1 MIEQIAF
8 DLRDLIDYLEID
20 EEAKARIVVST
31 LEVEDDIVEVKEL
44 QGHVEGYGWDITIV
58 KHDGIEGIR
67 LYIHDI
73 RDNRLIEAHSV
84 IDIGDDINGER
95 FDESIIA
102 YTRSIQTDKVRIIND
117 PSIAKVDRIKL
128 LVENIVLTMYE
139 NKETDSIRMVRP

>member
-117 PSIAKVDRIKL
+117 PTIEKVDRIKL

>member
-20 EEAKARIVVST
+20 EDAKARIVVST
-31 LEVEDDIVEVKEL
+31 LEVEDGIVEVKEL

-117 PSIAKVDRIKL
+117 PTIEKVDRIKL

>member
-20 EEAKARIVVST
+20 EEAKARVVVST
-31 LEVEDDIVEVKEL
+31 LEIEDDIVEVKEL

-84 IDIGDDINGER
+84 IDIGDDLNGER
-95 FDESIIA
+95 FNQSIIE

-117 PSIAKVDRIKL
+117 PSIEKVDRIKL

>member
-31 LEVEDDIVEVKEL
+31 MEIEDDIVEVKEL

-117 PSIAKVDRIKL
+117 PTIAKVDRIKL

>member
-73 RDNRLIEAHSV
+73 RDDRLIEAHSV
-84 IDIGDDINGER
+84 IDIGDDMNGER
-95 FDESIIA
+95 FNQSIIE
-102 YTRSIQTDKVRIIND
+102 YTRSIQTDKIRIIND
-117 PSIAKVDRIKL
+117 PTIEKVDRIKL
-128 LVENIVLTMYE
+128 LVGNIVLTMYE

>member
-1 MIEQIAF
+1 MIEQITF

-73 RDNRLIEAHSV
+73 RDDRLIEAHSV

-117 PSIAKVDRIKL
+117 PAIEKVDRIKL

>member
-20 EEAKARIVVST
+20 EDAKARIVVST

-117 PSIAKVDRIKL
+117 PTIAKVDRIKL

>member
-20 EEAKARIVVST
+20 EEAKARVVVST
-31 LEVEDDIVEVKEL
+31 LEIEDDIVEVKEL

-73 RDNRLIEAHSV
+73 RDDRLIEAHSV

-95 FDESIIA
+95 FDQSIIA

-117 PSIAKVDRIKL
+117 PSIEKVDRIKL

-139 NKETDSIRMVRP
+139 NKETDSIRMIRP

>member
-117 PSIAKVDRIKL
+117 PTIAKVDRIKL

>member
-31 LEVEDDIVEVKEL
+31 LEVEDDIVEVNEL

-117 PSIAKVDRIKL
+117 PAIEKVDRIKL

>member
-73 RDNRLIEAHSV
+73 RDDRLIEAHSV
-84 IDIGDDINGER
+84 IDIGDDMNGER
-95 FDESIIA
+95 FNQSIIE

-117 PSIAKVDRIKL
+117 PTIEKVDRIKL

>member
-20 EEAKARIVVST
+20 EEAKARVVVST

-117 PSIAKVDRIKL
+117 PTIAKVDRIKL

>member
-20 EEAKARIVVST
+20 EEAKARVVVST
-31 LEVEDDIVEVKEL
+31 LEIEDDIVEVKEL

-73 RDNRLIEAHSV
+73 RDDRLIEAHSV
-84 IDIGDDINGER
+84 IDIGDDMNGER
-95 FDESIIA
+95 FNQSIIE

-117 PSIAKVDRIKL
+117 PTIEKVDRIKL

>member
-73 RDNRLIEAHSV
+73 RDDRLIEAHSV

-117 PSIAKVDRIKL
+117 PTIAKVDRIKL

>member
-95 FDESIIA
+95 FNESIIA

>member
-20 EEAKARIVVST
+20 EEAKARVVVST

-58 KHDGIEGIR
+58 KHDGIGGIR

-73 RDNRLIEAHSV
+73 RDDRLIEAHSV
-84 IDIGDDINGER
+84 IDIGDDMNGER
-95 FDESIIA
+95 FNQSIIE

-117 PSIAKVDRIKL
+117 PAIAKVDKIKL
-128 LVENIVLTMYE
+128 LVENIVLTMYD

>member
-117 PSIAKVDRIKL
+117 PSIEKVDRIKL
-128 LVENIVLTMYE
+128 LVENIILTMYE

>member
-102 YTRSIQTDKVRIIND
+102 YIRSIQTDKVRIIND
-117 PSIAKVDRIKL
+117 PTIAKVDRIKL